1 MDEQAPAKQNI
12 TLDEL
17 LWLLENPT
25 RRLILSKLTKES
37 HYPLQLSKELNISQQ
52 SIMKHMKVLEEYG
65 LVTSKMEKSPGGPP
79 RKLYV
84 PAAHFS
90 IEIYLSP
97 DTFRA
102 ELKDQSKRVRSSL
115 PTLSDVGARD
125 AGEKLIRFTH
135 ELERCINTPSSQES
149 LKRISE
155 LVKHINGEIE
165 KRESQRDMLLRLKS
179 VALRVGRE
187 VIGEMAEDYTTRSIL
202 YYYIEQDGFD
212 MDALSEEL
220 DMRIK
225 VIEKAIK
232 EMFDDAFF

>member
-1 MDEQAPAKQNI
+1 MDETSPERPNI
-12 TLDEL
+12 SLDEL
-17 LWLLENPT
+17 LWVLENPT
-25 RRLILSKLTKES
+25 RRQILSKLTKES

-65 LVTSKMEKSPGGPP
+65 LVASKMEKSPEGPP
-79 RKLYV
+79 RKLFV

-102 ELKDQSKRVRSSL
+102 ELKDQSKRLRSPL
-115 PTLSDVGARD
+115 PAVSDAGTRD
-125 AGEKLIRFTH
+125 AGEKLIRFSH

-155 LVKHINGEIE
+155 LVKNINGEIE

-202 YYYIEQDGFD
+202 YYYIEHDRFNID
-212 MDALSEEL
+212 VLSEEL

-225 VIEKAIK
+225 VIERAIK
-232 EMFDDAFF
+232 EMFDEAFI